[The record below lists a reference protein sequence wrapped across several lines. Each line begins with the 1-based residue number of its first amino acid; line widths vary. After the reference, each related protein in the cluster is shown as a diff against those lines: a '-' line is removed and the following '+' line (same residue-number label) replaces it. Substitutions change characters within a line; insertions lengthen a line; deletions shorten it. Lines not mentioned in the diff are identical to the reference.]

1 MRGRGKEIL
10 VVGEYVHCLDG
21 DDCFMNMLYIHQHT
35 HTHTHIYGGSIGR
48 ESACN
53 VGYVGLIPGSERS
66 PGEGNGNPLQYSC
79 LENLMDGGAW

>member
-10 VVGEYVHCLDG
+10 VVGEYVHRLDV
-21 DDCFMNMLYIHQHT
+21 DDCFMNMLYIHKHT

-53 VGYVGLIPGSERS
+53 AGDSGSIPG
-66 PGEGNGNPLQYSC
+66 
-79 LENLMDGGAW
+79 